1 MNRLF
6 FLILCAFASL
16 VADERVFVVERES
29 SSLAVIDNQK
39 LVGRIENM
47 RDMNHGIVK
56 FYKNDGYAIT
66 RDGYVIKINPKTLE
80 IVAEYKTSKSAI
92 GFVVEDDFVAVANYD
107 DKSVDIL
114 DRDLNPIQ
122 KIGTNSRNV
131 GIRTYKNLLIFAE
144 MDNDRLTVLR
154 RNPSKEPF
162 FVFHHSFSN
171 VGEMPFDAMVENQNY
186 IVGFFQSDYFGVVDL
201 DSMQFSKIS
210 ITAKNNLPVL
220 KVPHFGF
227 WSLGSELIY
236 IPAVGDKK
244 VLVYD
249 QKFNFVKNIDTVGLP
264 VFTSL
269 SPDNKYLAVTY
280 SGKEFPYIEI
290 IDTST
295 LEVIKKYQFD
305 GKVLHV
311 RWSSKEPI
319 LYVSVNDT
327 NKVMVLNTSNWTIK
341 EEIQN
346 IKKPSGIFLYNR
358 S

>member
-1 MNRLF
+1 VKKTILF
-6 FLILCAFASL
+6 IVFICTSL
-16 VADERVFVVERES
+16 VAGESVFVVERES

-47 RDMNHGIVK
+47 HDMNHGVVK
-56 FYKNDGYAIT
+56 FHQNDGYAIT

-92 GFVVEDDFVAVANYD
+92 GFVVEDDFIAVANYD

-114 DRDLNPIQ
+114 DRDLNPLQ
-122 KIGTNSRNV
+122 KLGTNSRNV
-131 GIRTYKNLLIFAE
+131 GIRTYKNFLIFAE
-144 MDNDRLTVLR
+144 MDNDRITILR

-162 FVFHHSFSN
+162 FVFHHSFN
-171 VGEMPFDAMVENQNY
+171 DVGVMPFDAMVENHNY
-186 IVGFFQSDYFGVVDL
+186 IVGFFKSDYFGVIDL
-201 DSMQFSKIS
+201 ETMQFNRIS
-210 ITAKNNLPVL
+210 ITAQNNRPVL

-227 WSLGSELIY
+227 WSLGSNQIY
-236 IPAVGDKK
+236 IPAVGDNK

-249 QKFNFVKNIDTVGLP
+249 QKFNFIKNIETVGLP

-269 SPDNKYLAVTY
+269 SPDNQYLAVTY

-290 IDTST
+290 VDTKT
-295 LEVIKKYQFD
+295 LEVIKKYKFD

-311 RWSSKEPI
+311 RWSSKEQI

-327 NKVMVLNTSNWTIK
+327 NKVAVINTSNWAVK
-341 EEIQN
+341 QEIQN
-346 IKKPSGIFLYNR
+346 VKKPSGIFLFNR